1 VHRSGRSNRDLGLGH
16 RGARSVGVGLSLLLS
31 VVFSAGAGCSSTSE
45 CAAGC
50 TNVASLS
57 GTTTIDES
65 ITQLDVRLC
74 VDSDCHEGTL
84 DLTPPDGGLPCLDL
98 GPDVCVT
105 SVAGSRSFDVRADSY
120 GGSGRPP
127 DGAMYHLQL
136 SDHASHAMLLDVT
149 RAARYGTTVKACGQ
163 TCWRAEMTF

>member
-1 VHRSGRSNRDLGLGH
+1 MDRNRARHWGA
-16 RGARSVGVGLSLLLS
+16 RGAGVGVCLLIS

-50 TNVASLS
+50 SNVASLS
-57 GTTTIDES
+57 GTTTIGES

-84 DLTPPDGGLPCLDL
+84 ELAPTDGGSPCLDV
-98 GPDVCVT
+98 GADVCVT
-105 SVAGSRSFDVRADSY
+105 SVDGSRSFDVRADAY

-127 DGAMYHLQL
+127 DGSMYHLQL
-136 SDHASHAMLLDVT
+136 SDHASHTTLLDVT
-149 RAARYGTTVKACGQ
+149 RAAHYGTSVEACGQ